1 MYDIGLA
8 RPHDLGAF
16 RDAARGLVAAGVPP
30 RTIIWHDGDEQG
42 LFTTPYLPAGDPL
55 NVPAGFV
62 RLAEDVICHSDP
74 ERLALLYELLWRL
87 THGERALLKVA
98 ADPLVHRL
106 LKMQKAVGRE
116 IHKMHAFVRFR
127 RVDADQGER
136 FVAWFEPVHFVLE
149 RAAPFFAD
157 RFSLMRW
164 SILTPIGSAHWDEGE
179 LVFAAP
185 VPRED
190 APKADDLEDWW
201 RTYYRTTFNPARANP
216 EMMRAEMP
224 KRYWRN
230 LPEATLIPT
239 LLSEAQARTATM
251 LDALPTIPRKV
262 FRAPPRG
269 ELELG
274 PSSDLA
280 GLAKQA
286 AGCERCPL
294 FAAATQTV
302 FGSGPE
308 HARIVLVGE
317 QPGDQEDLAGA
328 PFVGPA
334 GKLLDRALAEA
345 GVDRSMVYVTN
356 AVKHFKFEP
365 RGKKRIH
372 KKPDRPE
379 IEACKFWL
387 DRELALL
394 KPELVVA
401 LGGSAAQALI
411 GRSIK
416 VLSERGRVIDDKRG
430 FRVLLTIHP
439 SMILRIPEIDAKE
452 KAFADF
458 VQDLK
463 TAA

>member
-30 RTIIWHDGDEQG
+30 RTIIWHDGDEDG

-87 THGERALLKVA
+87 THGERALLKIA

-127 RVDADQGER
+127 RVDTDQGER
-136 FVAWFEPVHFVLE
+136 FVAWFEPGHFVLE

-157 RFSLMRW
+157 RFSFMRW
-164 SILTPIGSAHWDEGE
+164 SILTPIGSAHWDHGE

-185 VPRED
+185 VRRED
-190 APKADDLEDWW
+190 APQADDLEDWW

-251 LDALPTIPRKV
+251 LDAPPTTPRKV
-262 FRAPPRG
+262 LRGPPR
-269 ELELG
+269 EPELG
-274 PSSDLA
+274 SSSDLA
-280 GLAKQA
+280 GLARQA
-286 AGCERCPL
+286 ACCERCPL

-302 FGSGPE
+302 FGAGPTN
-308 HARIVLVGE
+308 ARIVLVGE

-334 GKLLDRALAEA
+334 GQLLDRALAEA
-345 GVDRSMVYVTN
+345 GIERSLVYVTN

-365 RGKKRIH
+365 RGKRRIH
-372 KKPDRPE
+372 KKPERPE
-379 IEACKFWL
+379 IEACAFWL
-387 DRELALL
+387 NRELALL

-416 VLSERGRVIDDKRG
+416 VLSERGRMIDDKRG

-452 KAFADF
+452 KAFAEF
-458 VQDLK
+458 VRDLK
-463 TAA
+463 MAA